1 MKDYKLKQRKLRA
14 SHTPGVV
21 LELEHKKYVE
31 EKQKKPLFFK
41 KKQKKPRKKNYQRRE
56 EGRKMVAR
64 LGGDVHRGLQEAR
77 NANHHESE
85 NGRQGRDLQSTYGDA
100 VDSSSFSVSHSSW
113 DALPREVEGLDIST
127 YANLKHAFEIIVHS
141 YTLQKEALEA
151 NRRRWSDERQ
161 DLLTHEQNLVEALTA
176 VREAL
181 DAETAAHDKDLETLE
196 KVVARNAE
204 LDRQLRVM
212 QSQLLVESNHSS
224 VGKSGVGAVAAANY
238 EEGAR
243 TEPPLAM
250 SGLSS
255 SLRVLAGAPVQHRY
269 DAEPDSYQLLVA
281 SPQAQGK
288 GGPQAE
294 ERYRSSNTANL
305 AKEVSLLRMAYADL
319 QEKMETGRGVRRS
332 HSEHAGDNAGSTSHN
347 HAYKSPALNPPSFHI
362 PNERNSMTQP
372 NHSTLQPSTQRS
384 TPTHAGG
391 GLSSLSRVRPP
402 NPEQISPANSNLPNM
417 QTPSG
422 AEGVVVGGGSAT
434 LQGGGYRLPPNG
446 SIRTNPYAIGLR
458 GHATSPTAATA
469 GHARAAGSG
478 KLGSGKLGA
487 TGQC

>member
-1 MKDYKLKQRKLRA
+1 M
-14 SHTPGVV
+14 
-21 LELEHKKYVE
+21 
-31 EKQKKPLFFK
+31 
-41 KKQKKPRKKNYQRRE
+41 
-56 EGRKMVAR
+56 
-64 LGGDVHRGLQEAR
+64 HRGLQEAR
-77 NANHHESE
+77 YANNHESE
-85 NGRQGRDLQSTYGDA
+85 NGRQGRELLSTYGEA
-100 VDSSSFSVSHSSW
+100 VDSSSYSVSHSSW

-127 YANLKHAFEIIVHS
+127 YANLKHAFEILVHS

-161 DLLTHEQNLVEALTA
+161 DLLTHEQNLVEALAA

-196 KVVARNAE
+196 KVVARNTE

-224 VGKSGVGAVAAANY
+224 VANRGVGAVAAANY

-319 QEKMETGRGVRRS
+319 QEKMETGRGVGVRRS

-391 GLSSLSRVRPP
+391 GLSSLSRVRPQ
-402 NPEQISPANSNLPNM
+402 NPEQISPANSNLPYMHTPSAPDSPANSNLPYM
-417 QTPSG
+417 HTPSG

-469 GHARAAGSG
+469 GHTRAADSG